1 MDETSL
7 DEGPGINFER
17 ATLEIAKD
25 VEVPDGNQP
34 SESSTPAP
42 RQTTARNLP
51 SIPFK
56 RIDAQSFFSDRN
68 EVVDRALKDCCT
80 DLIKD
85 YDSDVV
91 GSWLLTEISLWDT
104 EKERLVLLT
113 KNALYSVKYDF
124 ISLKILEY
132 NRVLLSVIDTLISGQ
147 LVYPPKSLIPRLNG
161 IAEGVSNVVQCGV
174 RQQWSSMATGAGLER
189 FEPRDRNATG
199 LRLMW
204 NRGEP
209 LSLDKKWN
217 PFARNIPWLT
227 YTSHPLFWHKGNDTE
242 KSRFD
247 VEDLHANIVNLLPE
261 ECQVL
266 TGSSIILENYLGL
279 GALFHNR
286 NSLGFFKIRG
296 KVSF

>member
-147 LVYPPKSLIPRLNG
+147 LVYPPKSLIP
-161 IAEGVSNVVQCGV
+161 
-174 RQQWSSMATGAGLER
+174 
-189 FEPRDRNATG
+189 DRNATG